1 MHNTRT
7 KFGKIS
13 ELFFG
18 TDAILTTVNMLDSNK
33 VCVY

>member
-1 MHNTRT
+1 MHNARK

-18 TDAILTTVNMLDSNK
+18 IDAILTTVNMQDSNK

>member
-1 MHNTRT
+1 MHNART
-7 KFGKIS
+7 NFGKIS

>member
-1 MHNTRT
+1 MHNAET

-18 TDAILTTVNMLDSNK
+18 IDAILTTVNMQDSNK